1 MEKQKIHSVIITLG
15 TIVLMII
22 IMGIYFVTE
31 KSDVKKENI
40 DNSVGIGAEEET
52 VLESQ
57 SLTFVPD
64 EDYNYDF
71 LEKSSE
77 ELYEEWFQCKEI
89 EDEYY
94 HYYIEDGILYL
105 DEYAATEKVDENG
118 VYIYEW
124 KREQKIA
131 DDVIFVD
138 YNWHRGGRNILY
150 ITEDYVLHGTGMYE
164 DVYLKN
170 IKFARCYADQL
181 LVLTLE
187 GNLWCAGKA
196 HCIGNG
202 MSLEYRGWE
211 LVLENVVFANLAH
224 YQYMA
229 ITEDDSLYM
238 WGDNSLGQF
247 GDGSLLEDNSQFI
260 PECYFYQQ
268 PVKVADGIEMVWGK
282 RPGNQS
288 AMITYGPMRTYFLT
302 KQNELFVCGESVGDE
317 SREFT
322 FYGEMGLLEEPIYEN
337 CTSRLYRV
345 MVPES

>member
-1 MEKQKIHSVIITLG
+1 MEKQKIYSILITLG
-15 TIVLMII
+15 TIIIMII
-22 IMGIYFVTE
+22 IMGAYFVME
-31 KSDVKKENI
+31 KSDVKKEDK
-40 DNSVGIGAEEET
+40 DNSACMRGEGELVS
-52 VLESQ
+52 ESIF
-57 SLTFVPD
+57 LTFVPD
-64 EDYNYDF
+64 EDYNFDF
-71 LEKSSE
+71 MKKSSE
-77 ELYEEWFQCKEI
+77 ELYDEWFQCKEI
-89 EDEYY
+89 EDEYC
-94 HYYIEDGILYL
+94 HYYIEDETLYL
-105 DEYAATEKVDENG
+105 DEYAETGKVDEDG
-118 VYIYEW
+118 VFIYEW
-124 KREQKIA
+124 KRGQKIA

-138 YNWHRGGRNILY
+138 YNWHGGERNILY
-150 ITEDYVLHGTGMYE
+150 ITKDNVLHGTGIYE
-164 DVYLKN
+164 DIYLKD

-181 LVLTLE
+181 LALTLE

-268 PVKVADGIEMVWGK
+268 PVKVADGIKMVWGK

-288 AMITYGPMRTYFLT
+288 TMIEHGPMRTYFLT

-322 FYGEMGLLEEPIYEN
+322 FYGEMGLLEEPIYVN
-337 CTSRLYRV
+337 CTSGLYRV